1 MQCPSSYHEGMANSL
16 LEAAASGRPVI
27 ASNITGCRET
37 FDEGV
42 SGFGFQ
48 VKDSRALIGALQK
61 FLSLTTEERQQM
73 GLAGRKKVETEFD
86 RNIVINAYI
95 NEIEHISKGV
105 K

>member
-1 MQCPSSYHEGMANSL
+1 MANSL

-37 FDEGV
+37 FDEGI

-48 VKDSRALIGALQK
+48 VKDSRALIGALRK
-61 FLSLTTEERQQM
+61 FLNLTTEERKQM

-95 NEIEHISKGV
+95 NEIKHISKGER
-105 K
+105 